1 MLILKG
7 TLVLEVLQHRW
18 NIPMQLLMVFARAL
32 HERFCFHKHTAN
44 AFFIHRMMNQP
55 ILTLSVLLSLL
66 LAPFS
71 GYFEVPPIQAQA
83 LEELDEKEL
92 KERKEHEKFVKEM
105 ETLIKAAQ
113 DSGFSQE
120 DIRDISI
127 TRKGKSIVVWEFL
140 EQEKIRRER
149 EERRRFV
156 PRDRYLSVRDISHE
170 MQSQE
175 TRKLDSLRKKMIF
188 VGAEEQ

>member
-1 MLILKG
+1 MITPFA
-7 TLVLEVLQHRW
+7 TLFEVL
-18 NIPMQLLMVFARAL
+18 
-32 HERFCFHKHTAN
+32 
-44 AFFIHRMMNQP
+44 
-55 ILTLSVLLSLL
+55 SVK
-66 LAPFS
+66 
-71 GYFEVPPIQAQA
+71 AQA
-83 LEELDEKEL
+83 MEELDEKEL
-92 KERKEHEKFVKEM
+92 KARKEHEKFVKEM

-127 TRKGKSIVVWEFL
+127 TRKGKSIIVWEFL

-149 EERRRFV
+149 EERRRFI
-156 PRDRYLSVRDISHE
+156 PRDRYLSVRDISRE

-175 TRKLDSLRKKMIF
+175 TRKLDILRKKMIF

>member
-1 MLILKG
+1 M
-7 TLVLEVLQHRW
+7 
-18 NIPMQLLMVFARAL
+18 
-32 HERFCFHKHTAN
+32 
-44 AFFIHRMMNQP
+44 MMNQP
-55 ILTLSVLLSLL
+55 ILTLSLLLSLL

-71 GYFEVPPIQAQA
+71 GYFEVSSVQAQA

-92 KERKEHEKFVKEM
+92 KARKEHEKFVKEM

-127 TRKGKSIVVWEFL
+127 TRKGKSIVIWEFL

>member
-1 MLILKG
+1 
-7 TLVLEVLQHRW
+7 
-18 NIPMQLLMVFARAL
+18 
-32 HERFCFHKHTAN
+32 
-44 AFFIHRMMNQP
+44 MNQP
-55 ILTLSVLLSLL
+55 FLKLFLLLSILV
-66 LAPFS
+66 APFVTL
-71 GYFEVPPIQAQA
+71 FKVPPIQAQA
-83 LEELDEKEL
+83 VEELDEKEL
-92 KERKEHEKFVKEM
+92 KARKEHEKFVKEM

-127 TRKGKSIVVWEFL
+127 TRKGKSIIVWEFL

-149 EERRRFV
+149 EQRRRFI

-175 TRKLDSLRKKMIF
+175 TRKLDVLRKKMIF

>member
-1 MLILKG
+1 M
-7 TLVLEVLQHRW
+7 
-18 NIPMQLLMVFARAL
+18 
-32 HERFCFHKHTAN
+32 
-44 AFFIHRMMNQP
+44 
-55 ILTLSVLLSLL
+55 
-66 LAPFS
+66 
-71 GYFEVPPIQAQA
+71 QAQA
-83 LEELDEKEL
+83 VEELDEKEL
-92 KERKEHEKFVKEM
+92 KARKEHEKFVKEM

-127 TRKGKSIVVWEFL
+127 TRKGKSIIVWEFL

-149 EERRRFV
+149 EERRRFI

-175 TRKLDSLRKKMIF
+175 TRKLDVLRKKMIF

>member
-1 MLILKG
+1 MITPFA
-7 TLVLEVLQHRW
+7 TLFEVL
-18 NIPMQLLMVFARAL
+18 
-32 HERFCFHKHTAN
+32 
-44 AFFIHRMMNQP
+44 
-55 ILTLSVLLSLL
+55 SVK
-66 LAPFS
+66 
-71 GYFEVPPIQAQA
+71 AQA
-83 LEELDEKEL
+83 MEELDEKEL
-92 KERKEHEKFVKEM
+92 KARKEHEKFVKEM

-127 TRKGKSIVVWEFL
+127 TRKGKSIIVWEFL

-149 EERRRFV
+149 EERRRFI

-175 TRKLDSLRKKMIF
+175 TRKLDILRKKMIF

>member
-1 MLILKG
+1 
-7 TLVLEVLQHRW
+7 
-18 NIPMQLLMVFARAL
+18 
-32 HERFCFHKHTAN
+32 
-44 AFFIHRMMNQP
+44 MNQP
-55 ILTLSVLLSLL
+55 ILTLSLLLSLL
-66 LAPFS
+66 LAPCS
-71 GYFEVPPIQAQA
+71 GYFEVSSVQAQA

-92 KERKEHEKFVKEM
+92 KARKEHEKFVKEM

-127 TRKGKSIVVWEFL
+127 TRKGKSIVIWEFL

-175 TRKLDSLRKKMIF
+175 TRKLDSMRKKMIF

>member
-1 MLILKG
+1 
-7 TLVLEVLQHRW
+7 
-18 NIPMQLLMVFARAL
+18 
-32 HERFCFHKHTAN
+32 
-44 AFFIHRMMNQP
+44 MMNQP
-55 ILTLSVLLSLL
+55 ILTLSLLLSLL
-66 LAPFS
+66 LAPCS
-71 GYFEVPPIQAQA
+71 GYFEVSSVQAQA

-92 KERKEHEKFVKEM
+92 KARKEHEKFVKEM

-127 TRKGKSIVVWEFL
+127 TRKGKSIVIWEFL

-175 TRKLDSLRKKMIF
+175 TRKLDSMRKKMIF

>member
-1 MLILKG
+1 
-7 TLVLEVLQHRW
+7 
-18 NIPMQLLMVFARAL
+18 
-32 HERFCFHKHTAN
+32 
-44 AFFIHRMMNQP
+44 MMNQP
-55 ILTLSVLLSLL
+55 ILTLSLLLSLL
-66 LAPFS
+66 LAPCS
-71 GYFEVPPIQAQA
+71 GYFEVSSVQAQA

-92 KERKEHEKFVKEM
+92 KARKEHEKFVKEM

-127 TRKGKSIVVWEFL
+127 TRKGKSIVIWEFL